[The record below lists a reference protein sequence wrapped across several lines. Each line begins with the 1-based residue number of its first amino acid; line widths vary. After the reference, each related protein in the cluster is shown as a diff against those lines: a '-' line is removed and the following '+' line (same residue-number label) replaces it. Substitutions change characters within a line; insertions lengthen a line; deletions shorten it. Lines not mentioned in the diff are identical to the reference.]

1 MFIFVL
7 LSSEDGFKTK
17 WEEKGGVLRAPALYN
32 GAFSTLAFIIG
43 ALTSILSGFLGMKIA
58 TYANAR
64 TALEARKDIAP
75 AFMVGKYR
83 VTSCSTH
90 LGCCSQ
96 GFEQLTVPMSLLPVD
111 TGFQ

>member
-32 GAFSTLAFIIG
+32 GAFSTLAFIVG

-75 AFMVGKYR
+75 AFMVGKCYMALCS
-83 VTSCSTH
+83 SC
-90 LGCCSQ
+90 LGWCNQ
-96 GFEQLTVPMSLLPVD
+96 GFKQLSVPVSVLL
-111 TGFQ
+111 T